1 MSTTSNNVE
10 LSPTKQLK
18 ENVAKSLRASAS
30 KFQGL
35 NQSLHNEQSEVGD
48 DETEEYQVLQ
58 SALVVDD
65 IPNPV
70 ACDGNIVGADPKEV
84 AAEKAEAPWNS
95 RTSFT
100 ADSPYF
106 DAFVTSEMESFN
118 VLADTLNGIASHT
131 RAFVK
136 QGALM
141 SDVAKRLSMACK
153 LRSPDHFSDDES
165 DNDPEENA
173 EDDLIRQRRNA
184 VGEEMAGVLEL
195 LGEVRNQFFLR
206 TWLSFSLSHGICH
219 LRFSKRLLLRNLQC
233 AKHWKRPL
241 VCRWK
246 RLLRQNRKPCP
257 FCSVKQW
264 RALDRRSKC
273 LQSMLADG

>member
-141 SDVAKRLSMACK
+141 SDVAKRLSLACK

-206 TWLSFSLSHGICH
+206 TWLSFPFLTEYVTSGFRRDCC
-219 LRFSKRLLLRNLQC
+219 C
-233 AKHWKRPL
+233 ATYNVQSTGSVPWYVAGS
-241 VCRWK
+241 VCCVRIA
-246 RLLRQNRKPCP
+246 NRVH
-257 FCSVKQW
+257 F
-264 RALDRRSKC
+264 A
-273 LQSMLADG
+273 A

>member
-1 MSTTSNNVE
+1 MSTAANNVE
-10 LSPTKQLK
+10 LSPTKRLK
-18 ENVAKSLRASAS
+18 ENVAMSLRASEN

-35 NQSLHNEQSEVGD
+35 NQSLHNEQSEVGE

-65 IPNPV
+65 IPNPI
-70 ACDGNIVGADPKEV
+70 ASDGNIVGVDPKEV
-84 AAEKAEAPWNS
+84 AAEKAEVPWNS

-106 DAFVTSEMESFN
+106 DAFVTSEVESFN

-136 QGALM
+136 QGAML
-141 SDVAKRLSMACK
+141 SDVAKRLSLACK
-153 LRSPDHFSDDES
+153 LRSLDHFSDDES
-165 DNDPEENA
+165 DNPEENA

-184 VGEEMAGVLEL
+184 VGEEMTGVLEL

-206 TWLSFSLSHGICH
+206 TWPSFSLSHGTFH
-219 LRFSKRLLLRNLQC
+219 LRFSKKLL
-233 AKHWKRPL
+233 
-241 VCRWK
+241 
-246 RLLRQNRKPCP
+246 
-257 FCSVKQW
+257 
-264 RALDRRSKC
+264 
-273 LQSMLADG
+273 